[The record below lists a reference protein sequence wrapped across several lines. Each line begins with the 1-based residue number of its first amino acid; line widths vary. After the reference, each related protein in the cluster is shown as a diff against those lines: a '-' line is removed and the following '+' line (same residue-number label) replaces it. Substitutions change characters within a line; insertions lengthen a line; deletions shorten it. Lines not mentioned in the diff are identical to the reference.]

1 MADNATVFGDSNR
14 LIGRTGG
21 RYGLP
26 GVPEYSLN
34 GFVDYRLENGLGAEL
49 ALWYTGKFYTNL
61 SESVEVPDGYQ
72 ANLTLSYRQP
82 DYDFAVR
89 VINLTN
95 QHNFLNA
102 LTGGEFLQPL
112 QPRSF
117 QATFTVRF

>member
-1 MADNATVFGDSNR
+1 M
-14 LIGRTGG
+14 
-21 RYGLP
+21 
-26 GVPEYSLN
+26 
-34 GFVDYRLENGLGAEL
+34 
-49 ALWYTGKFYTNL
+49 
-61 SESVEVPDGYQ
+61 PDGYQ